1 MLYMVIEHFK
11 DAPAVYQRFRERGR
25 MAPPG
30 LQYIASWVE
39 PDASRCCQVMESTD
53 PAPLQEWAANW
64 ADLADFEFLPV
75 VTSQEMAT
83 RMAALNSTEAQP
95 KR

>member
-11 DAPAVYQRFRERGR
+11 DGPAVYRRFRERGR

-39 PDASRCCQVMESTD
+39 PDASRCFQVMECAD
-53 PAPLQEWAANW
+53 PALLHDWAAHW

-75 VTSQEMAT
+75 VTSQEMAAH
-83 RMAALNSTEAQP
+83 MLAQDLAST
-95 KR
+95 

>member
-11 DAPAVYQRFRERGR
+11 DGPAVYRRFRERGR

-39 PDASRCCQVMESTD
+39 PDASRCFQVMECEA
-53 PAPLQEWAANW
+53 PALLHEWAAHW
-64 ADLADFEFLPV
+64 ADLADFEFVSV
-75 VTSQEMAT
+75 VTSQEMAAV
-83 RMAALNSTEAQP
+83 MLAQDAGAAT
-95 KR
+95 